1 MQILYRAFGDNML
14 NKQDINK
21 MVGMISTLLHNNKF
35 QFVDHILTNTDIK
48 KLPQPAMVE
57 LFVLTKKFAKNLQK
71 RQHFISLCEQEL
83 QKRQEKISKAFE
95 SNK

>member
-1 MQILYRAFGDNML
+1 MQVPRCALGANML

-35 QFVDHILTNTDIK
+35 EFVDHILTNTDIK
-48 KLPQPAMVE
+48 KIPQPAMVE
-57 LFVLTKKFAKNLQK
+57 LFVSTKKFAKNLQK
-71 RQHFISLCEQEL
+71 RQDFISLCEQEL